1 MTEHSLLGKRP
12 ARVDSLGKV
21 TGKSIYT
28 ADISLPNMLCGK
40 ILRSPYAHANI
51 RRLDVS
57 KAKALEGVKAVVT
70 ADDVPGQQGG
80 RKLSSDLPAMAKETA
95 FFAGQPVA
103 AVAAIDAR
111 TAERALELIEVDYEI
126 LDLVTDALDAMKP
139 DAPIIHQN
147 GQSNMISEKKES
159 MPNNVAWHRTY
170 GRGDVD
176 AGFKT
181 AYIVVEKTYRTQRV
195 HQGYLETRSSVA
207 SIGLDGK
214 ITIWC
219 DSQGI
224 FKVREYLSEY
234 LNLPISR
241 FKVMPVEVGGA
252 FGGKNSHTLSPI
264 CALLCLKSGCPVK
277 MLTTRQ
283 EDFIATRPAPD
294 SVITVKLGAD
304 KEGHIIAASATA
316 IFDIGAFARGE
327 LTASGGGITNALS
340 CYPIPNLKVEC
351 YDIFTNKAPF
361 GSYRAPSTPQAA
373 FAVESQ
379 IDAVAQALG
388 MDPLELRLRN
398 AVEEGDLMAD
408 GAPFPKIGFKETLGK
423 MKEYLSAHSKLEGEN
438 RGRGIACGLWRAG
451 SGNFSC
457 HINVNADGTVVL
469 VQGAV
474 DLTGARTSFAQIVA
488 EEFGIPLSNVIV
500 TTGDTETAPHSDIS
514 AGSRTARVM
523 GSAIL
528 AACQD
533 VKARLIQHAALILDL
548 KPSELEFINGCVR
561 VINSPDKRV
570 SMSSLAKSA
579 ISLEN
584 VGKGPISGRGS
595 ASIARCPMFAV
606 GMADVEV
613 DRETGKVRLLSYVT
627 AQDVGFALNP
637 TLIEGQVQGAVAQG
651 TGWAL
656 MEEYSFSEGVVQN
669 PNFLDYRL
677 PTAVDLPSLDT
688 LLVEVKAEP
697 AAFGMRGAGEPPI
710 TPCLAAIANAIH
722 SAVGIRLTETPMA
735 PERVFWALRG
745 KE

>member
-1 MTEHSLLGKRP
+1 MTEYSILGKRP
-12 ARVDSLGKV
+12 ARVDGLAKV
-21 TGKSIYT
+21 TGKAVYT

-57 KAKALEGVKAVVT
+57 KAKALQGVKAVVT

-80 RKLSSDLPAMAKETA
+80 RELSSDLPAMAKEKA

-126 LDLVTDALDAMKP
+126 LDPVTDALDGMKP
-139 DAPIIHQN
+139 DAPIIHQDL
-147 GQSNMISEKKES
+147 QSNMASKKKES
-159 MPNNVAWHRTY
+159 MPNNVAWHKAY

-181 AYIVVEKTYRTQRV
+181 ADIVLEKTYRTQRV

-224 FKVREYLSEY
+224 FKVREHLSDY
-234 LNLPISR
+234 LNLPVSR

-252 FGGKNSHTLSPI
+252 FGGKNLHPLSPI

-277 MLTTRQ
+277 MVTTRQ
-283 EDFIATRPAPD
+283 EELIATRPAPD
-294 SVITVKLGAD
+294 SIITVKLGAD
-304 KEGHIIAASATA
+304 KEGHILAASATS

-327 LTASGGGITNALS
+327 LRASVGGITNALS
-340 CYPIPNLKVEC
+340 CYVIPNLKVEC

-361 GSYRAPSTPQAA
+361 GAYRAPSTPQAV

-379 IDAVAQALG
+379 MDTVAQSLG
-388 MDPLELRLRN
+388 MDPLELRMKN
-398 AVEEGDLMAD
+398 AVEEGDLTAD
-408 GAPFPKIGFKETLGK
+408 GAPFPRIGLKEALQK
-423 MKEYLSAHSKLEGEN
+423 MKQYLSIHGKLEGEN

-451 SGNFSC
+451 FGNSSC
-457 HINVNADGTVVL
+457 HINVNADGTVVIA
-469 VQGAV
+469 QGAV
-474 DLTGARTSFAQIVA
+474 DLTGVRTSFAQIVA
-488 EEFGIPLSNVIV
+488 EEFGIPLRNVIV

-514 AGSRTARVM
+514 AGSRTTRAM

-533 VKARLIQHAALILDL
+533 VKAQLIQHATSLLDVKSSDL
-548 KPSELEFINGCVR
+548 ELVNGCVR
-561 VINSPDKRV
+561 VINSPDKCV
-570 SMSSLAKSA
+570 SISDLATSA
-579 ISLEN
+579 ISK
-584 VGKGPISGRGS
+584 VGEGPITGRGS
-595 ASIARCPMFAV
+595 AGLPRCPMFAV

-656 MEEYSFSEGVVQN
+656 MEGYSLSGGVVQN

-677 PTAVDLPSLDT
+677 PTAVDLPFLDT
-688 LLVEVKAEP
+688 LLVEVKDGP

-710 TPCLAAIANAIH
+710 TPCLAAIANAVH
-722 SAVGIRLTETPMA
+722 SAVGIRLTETPMT